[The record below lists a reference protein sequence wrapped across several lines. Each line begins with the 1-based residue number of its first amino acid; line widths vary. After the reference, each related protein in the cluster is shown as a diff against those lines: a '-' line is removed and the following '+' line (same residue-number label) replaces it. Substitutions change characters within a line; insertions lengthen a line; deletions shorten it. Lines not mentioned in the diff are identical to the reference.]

1 MNKEQEIAEKLQNHR
16 AEKAQKQEPKQETKE
31 VKKFTQQELDKIA
44 TIKETYDQVTLRMG
58 QVVFEEKA
66 VVAEKQELE
75 KIFDKNRED
84 EVKFAQELN
93 NKYGK
98 GSLDIQTGIFTPVE

>member
-16 AEKAQKQEPKQETKE
+16 AEKAQNEEQKSE
-31 VKKFTQQELDKIA
+31 VKKFTEEELKKIA